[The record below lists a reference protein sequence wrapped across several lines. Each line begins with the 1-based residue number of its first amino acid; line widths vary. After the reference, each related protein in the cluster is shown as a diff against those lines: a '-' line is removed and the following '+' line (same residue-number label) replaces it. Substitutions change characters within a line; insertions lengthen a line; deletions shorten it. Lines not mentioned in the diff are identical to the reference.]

1 MDAIQVD
8 EIREIRERITRSVV
22 SQERVA
28 QAAGYHP
35 TALSRI
41 LRDLRPVP
49 PDFAE
54 RVTHVLDALETAE
67 MVAEEARRK
76 VLHRAGLAS

>member
-49 PDFAE
+49 ADFKQRIESA
-54 RVTHVLDALETAE
+54 LDALETAE
-67 MVAEEARRK
+67 VAAEEERRR
-76 VLHRAGLAS
+76 VLHRAGIAS